1 MEVILTLL
9 NTTLHEL
16 LVGDICVGRREGV
29 LELVEALIEPCNG
42 VLVLS
47 LKEPVTSLSQ
57 VLVHFLLSIELEL
70 AGLKFG
76 PCVPLQVGHV
86 VLPVDV
92 VQGCCKHRGLRGQ
105 HLTALDLLPQS
116 IQGHLV
122 CIGTSSFT
130 LRVLHSCCNLVDLR
144 TSSTE
149 GLSQAEGTGTTGIE
163 TGLFSSNVRR
173 GGDLYSFRTGRVP
186 RINTRHNQSFEIT

>member
-1 MEVILTLL
+1 MKVILTLL

-16 LVGDICVGRREGV
+16 LVGDPCVGRREGG

-42 VLVLS
+42 ELVLS
-47 LKEPVTSLSQ
+47 LKDTVTGLSQ
-57 VLVHFLLSIELEL
+57 VLVQFLLCVELEL

-76 PCVPLQVGHV
+76 QSVPLQVAHV

-105 HLTALDLLPQS
+105 HLTALDLLPKL
-116 IQGHLV
+116 IHGHRV

-130 LRVLHSCCNLVDLR
+130 LRVLHS
-144 TSSTE
+144 
-149 GLSQAEGTGTTGIE
+149 
-163 TGLFSSNVRR
+163 
-173 GGDLYSFRTGRVP
+173 
-186 RINTRHNQSFEIT
+186 